1 MKMKR
6 YNYPTSSKLAK
17 EMNTRAGIA
26 GLAKCSTLEKLL
38 RELDDDG
45 SEIGGAMLELNALV
59 NYVTQTEK
67 LRKEIYTH
75 CEFITHQL
83 TK

>member
-1 MKMKR
+1 MKKYR
-6 YNYPTSSKLAK
+6 YPASSRL
-17 EMNTRAGIA
+17 EERMNTRAGIA
-26 GLAKCSTLEKLL
+26 ELAHGSTLETLL